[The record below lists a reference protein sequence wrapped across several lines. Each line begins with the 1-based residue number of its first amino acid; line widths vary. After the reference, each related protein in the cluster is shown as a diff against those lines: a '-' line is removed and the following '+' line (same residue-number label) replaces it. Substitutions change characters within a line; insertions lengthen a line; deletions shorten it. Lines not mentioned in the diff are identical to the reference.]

1 MCLYKHR
8 DSLTFIVEFYLVTCT
23 NMSALWGLG
32 IATLVNIIQTLG
44 NYLEVGSTN
53 LMFLPAP

>member
-8 DSLTFIVEFYLVTCT
+8 VSLTFIVEFYLVTCT
-23 NMSALWGLG
+23 NMPALWGLG
-32 IATLVNIIQTLG
+32 IATIVNIIQTLG